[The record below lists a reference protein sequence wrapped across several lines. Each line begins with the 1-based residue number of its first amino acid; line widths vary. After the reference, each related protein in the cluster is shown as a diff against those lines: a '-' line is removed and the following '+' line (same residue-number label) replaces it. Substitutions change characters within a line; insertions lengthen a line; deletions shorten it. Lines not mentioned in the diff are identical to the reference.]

1 MNRASMVSHGRARP
15 CGDTPSERRLRMP
28 IATSSVEALRRPL
41 ESTGEC
47 LRRLL
52 QHRGVARRGV
62 VHRPFRFASAFGPR
76 QVVPPPVSAPGR
88 SVEPISP
95 RGGALRRVGPTFAEC
110 PRACAAEIAGR
121 GITASITNGDG
132 EAAIND
138 KTKRGARRW
147 SGHAFGRPPR
157 RGKPPRQ
164 QPPHAPTDGRRRED
178 PTDAPVSR
186 TIGTR
191 RSPPSARPAGRLTG
205 TTRPRGEAVQQASP
219 VFGIEVHRLAAAVKN
234 VGNGLMAPIHRPFRA
249 VTHEGRSPQIIEQNT
264 HETGRNNV
272 WKCQSRSSVT

>member
-1 MNRASMVSHGRARP
+1 MFYVKFILVFLTNTNLIRVNLPRPLLAAPVVRSRDLLGGFGDEPCLASHGRARP

-47 LRRLL
+47 LRRLS

-138 KTKRGARRW
+138 KTKPGARR
-147 SGHAFGRPPR
+147 
-157 RGKPPRQ
+157 
-164 QPPHAPTDGRRRED
+164 
-178 PTDAPVSR
+178 
-186 TIGTR
+186 
-191 RSPPSARPAGRLTG
+191 
-205 TTRPRGEAVQQASP
+205 
-219 VFGIEVHRLAAAVKN
+219 
-234 VGNGLMAPIHRPFRA
+234 
-249 VTHEGRSPQIIEQNT
+249 
-264 HETGRNNV
+264 
-272 WKCQSRSSVT
+272 